1 MLSLIAR
8 ANVRVGVRAMPWPE
22 ALPFYAAV
30 IAGPSGDAT
39 ADAANPSRSKPSR
52 IVDAITYIFVL
63 ASVGAAFYWL
73 IRPDVIW
80 AFLYA
85 WLCGSV
91 LTQLILARDKGR
103 TLAMNRRAVDHYL
116 PLFEKLHR
124 GAALSM
130 RERVDANV
138 LVASIVIGPFAWL
151 AYRKMPI
158 LATCL
163 LALPMAIRAVL
174 TATGISTE
182 TVNGFQLETILAV
195 ALNFVHGPIYYWKA
209 TRLVDG
215 CLALP
220 GKPTL
225 QQVGRRGGTNQW
237 SWTVLFVL
245 SWGITFLP
253 LQIDLWKAGVA
264 SVPAARPA
272 QARINMS

>member
-30 IAGPSGDAT
+30 IAGPGGDAT

-73 IRPDVIW
+73 IRPDVMW

-116 PLFEKLHR
+116 ESGGRGFFLLDPQIQDPRISAAKLSVLDTGLEEVTKKW
-124 GAALSM
+124 GAEL
-130 RERVDANV
+130 DAISSWKGICNCCEG
-138 LVASIVIGPFAWL
+138 SCGAWTF
-151 AYRKMPI
+151 R
-158 LATCL
+158 
-163 LALPMAIRAVL
+163 RSN
-174 TATGISTE
+174 TGIT
-182 TVNGFQLETILAV
+182 
-195 ALNFVHGPIYYWKA
+195 P
-209 TRLVDG
+209 
-215 CLALP
+215 
-220 GKPTL
+220 
-225 QQVGRRGGTNQW
+225 
-237 SWTVLFVL
+237 SW
-245 SWGITFLP
+245 IH
-253 LQIDLWKAGVA
+253 
-264 SVPAARPA
+264 
-272 QARINMS
+272 